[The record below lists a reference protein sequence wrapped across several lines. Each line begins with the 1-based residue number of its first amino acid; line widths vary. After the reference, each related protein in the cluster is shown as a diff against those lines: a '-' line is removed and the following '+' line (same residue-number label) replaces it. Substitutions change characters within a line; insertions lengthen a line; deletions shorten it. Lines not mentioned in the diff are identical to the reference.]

1 MTTEAISG
9 YATQDEFYASRYQQ
23 GLRKIFGI
31 DLTPAEIAA
40 YLPKPDPERPTEGN
54 RRVRKAHAS
63 SFATYLREHETWI
76 CPALLLRAP
85 DIFDYEVIQ
94 TVGETDFGKLGIP
107 RLARTDIRILDGQHR
122 ILGIHM
128 ALEDIA
134 AELETE
140 RDSLATAKKN
150 DSPAAAIKQHKEKIE
165 ELERQRKRL
174 NTERISV
181 QIVLEDSIP
190 AFKQMFV
197 DIAEN
202 ALGISSSIRT
212 RFDSRKIVNR
222 CVEPVAK
229 HALLEG
235 RVDEEKDRIG
245 ASNPNLVGAKHVAEM
260 VRTVTVGIDGRISRR
275 QEDELREDALIE
287 RTNEFLDVLLE
298 GFSHLAAVADGKT
311 EPPDLRKTNLIGGTS
326 MLRVIA
332 GVYFELREEGWDDE
346 DIADFFKKLSVQMDG
361 PLSEKSVWVSEVPGE
376 IFSPGALA
384 PRSRRQDLR
393 SLVDTIKAWAKKPP
407 EWLDKPRAV
416 KAVKAAA

>member
-1 MTTEAISG
+1 MPNEAISG
-9 YATQDEFYASRYQQ
+9 YSTHDEFYASRYPQ
-23 GLRKIFGI
+23 GLRRVYAI

-40 YLPKPDPERPTEGN
+40 FLPKPDPDHPTEGN
-54 RRVRKAHAS
+54 RRVRKAHAAA
-63 SFATYLREHETWI
+63 FGAYLREHENWI

-85 DIFDYEVIQ
+85 DIFDYSVIEE
-94 TVGETDFGKLGIP
+94 VGETEFGKLAIP

-122 ILGIHM
+122 ILGIHL

-134 AELETE
+134 AELERE
-140 RDSLATAKKN
+140 RDARATAKN
-150 DSPAAAIKQHKEKIE
+150 NGSPAAALKVHEDKIK

-181 QIVLEDSIP
+181 QIVIEDSVP

-197 DIAEN
+197 DIADN

-245 ASNPNLVGAKHVAEM
+245 ASNPNLVGAKHVAEI
-260 VRTVTVGIDGRISRR
+260 VRTVTVGIDGRIGRR
-275 QEDELREDALIE
+275 LEEELREDALIE
-287 RTNEFLDVLLE
+287 RTNELLDVLLE
-298 GFSHLAAVADGKT
+298 GFPKLADVADGKLD
-311 EPPDLRKTNLIGGTS
+311 PADLRKKDLIGSTS

-332 GVYFELREEGWDDE
+332 GVYFELKDEGWDDE
-346 DIADFFKKLSVQMDG
+346 SVADFFTKLAPHMDG
-361 PLSEKSVWVSEVPGE
+361 PVKEDSPWIAEVPGE
-376 IFSPGALA
+376 VFSEGALA

-393 SLVDTIKAWAKKPP
+393 SLVDTITAWAKNPP
-407 EWLDKPRAV
+407 KWL
-416 KAVKAAA
+416 AASEPAEVA

>member
-1 MTTEAISG
+1 MATEAISG
-9 YATQDEFYASRYQQ
+9 YATHDEFYASRYQQ
-23 GLRKIFGI
+23 GLRKIYGI
-31 DLTPAEIAA
+31 DLTPAEVAA

-54 RRVRKAHAS
+54 RRVRKAHAAA
-63 SFATYLREHETWI
+63 FATYLREHETWI

-85 DIFDYEVIQ
+85 EIFDYDVIE

-122 ILGIHM
+122 ILGIHL
-128 ALEDIA
+128 ALEEIA
-134 AELETE
+134 TELEAE
-140 RDSLATAKKN
+140 RDAKSTSKKN
-150 DSPAAAIKQHKEKIE
+150 GSPAAAIKQHEEKIK

-181 QIVLEDSIP
+181 QVVIEDSMP

-229 HALLEG
+229 HALLEK

-245 ASNPNLVGAKHVAEM
+245 ASNPNLVGAKHVAEI
-260 VRTVTVGIDGRISRR
+260 VRTVTVGIGGRISRR
-275 QEDELREDALIE
+275 QEEELREDALIE
-287 RTNEFLDVLLE
+287 KTNDFLDVLVD
-298 GFSHLAAVADGKT
+298 GFPQLADVADGKLDPG
-311 EPPDLRKTNLIGGTS
+311 ELRKTNLIGATS

-332 GVYFELREEGWDDE
+332 GVYFELKEAGWDDE
-346 DIADFFKKLSVQMDG
+346 DIADFFKKLSSQMGG
-361 PLSEKSVWVSEVPGE
+361 PLSKGSEWVTEVPGE
-376 IFSPGALA
+376 IFSVGALA
-384 PRSRRQDLR
+384 PRSRRQDLK
-393 SLVDTIKAWAKKPP
+393 SLVDTITAWAKKQPK
-407 EWLDKPRAV
+407 WLEKPGALR
-416 KAVKAAA
+416 AAA